1 MLRGAG
7 LEVALQPIRSQALLR
22 VRLAMRFLSALVG
35 WGEGRS
41 ACHKCKGGK
50 VPADPSQLLCCSV
63 LLLRMERAEGGGG
76 LVFPR
81 GPRGGLEQQK
91 PGGGAGRRRP
101 GQRGHRSAPVSPR
114 EEPRRSSAY
123 FGKLRPGERAVRA
136 ERPP

>member
-7 LEVALQPIRSQALLR
+7 LEEALQPIRSQALLR
-22 VRLAMRFLSALVG
+22 VRLAVRFLSALVG

-76 LVFPR
+76 SCFPV
-81 GPRGGLEQQK
+81 GPGEGWSSRNQK
-91 PGGGAGRRRP
+91 GVRAGGGRDSEGTA
-101 GQRGHRSAPVSPR
+101 Q
-114 EEPRRSSAY
+114 
-123 FGKLRPGERAVRA
+123 
-136 ERPP
+136 PP